1 MGKVKAQLLDEQE
14 HDQFMRDQEPDFDDY
29 ALAMKAKDL
38 DMSDIHELIN
48 DFAKSEGNPKAM
60 LNISNLISN
69 LLSEHLIKIVEESNI
84 KDDQRE
90 WDKVNDEG
98 GHCKNCEHCELT
110 HDAYGTGD
118 SPCMRECTAD
128 DPSECPG
135 LL

>member
-1 MGKVKAQLLDEQE
+1 MGKVKDQLIDQQDQE
-14 HDQFMRDQEPDFDDY
+14 YQESLEPDFDDY
-29 ALAMKAKDL
+29 ALATKAKDL
-38 DMSDIHELIN
+38 DMSDVHELIN

-90 WDKVNDEG
+90 WDKVDEEG
-98 GHCKNCEHCELT
+98 EYCKGCIHCERT
-110 HDAYGTGD
+110 KDAYGTGD
-118 SPCMRECTAD
+118 SPTMRECTAS

-135 LL
+135 LN

>member
-29 ALAMKAKDL
+29 ALATKDKALDINALLKLIDAFAAKKD
-38 DMSDIHELIN
+38 IN
-48 DFAKSEGNPKAM
+48 V
-60 LNISNLISN
+60 
-69 LLSEHLIKIVEESNI
+69 LLYKKLIKIIEESVN

-90 WDKVNDEG
+90 MEAVFEEG
-98 GHCKNCEHCELT
+98 VYCQTCEHCELT
-110 HDAYGTGD
+110 RDAYGTGD
-118 SPCMRECTAD
+118 SPKLRECTAD

>member
-1 MGKVKAQLLDEQE
+1 MEDLPMGKVKAQLLDEQE

-29 ALAMKAKDL
+29 ALATKDKALDINALLKLIDAFAAKKD
-38 DMSDIHELIN
+38 IN
-48 DFAKSEGNPKAM
+48 V
-60 LNISNLISN
+60 
-69 LLSEHLIKIVEESNI
+69 LLYKKLIKIIEESDN

-98 GHCKNCEHCELT
+98 KQCKNCEHCELT